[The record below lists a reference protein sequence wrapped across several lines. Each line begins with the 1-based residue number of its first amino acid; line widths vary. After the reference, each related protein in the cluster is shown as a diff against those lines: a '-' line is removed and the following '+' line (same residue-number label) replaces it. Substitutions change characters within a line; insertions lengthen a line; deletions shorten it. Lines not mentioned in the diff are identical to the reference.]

1 MYMIKIEQA
10 VTLWF
15 YALITVPRFSSS
27 RYILN
32 LISIILTSIEITHP
46 IACI

>member
-10 VTLWF
+10 LMLWS

-27 RYILN
+27 RYILS
-32 LISIILTSIEITHP
+32 LISTTLTLIEITHP